1 MSDNNKLIEK
11 IKKLLA
17 RAKDQSDTPEGELA
31 ASIAANIMREHAIS
45 LSQVEEQ
52 TEVEEVLHLHQDEHV
67 TQVWWSLLY
76 AAVGSYCDVQIA
88 YATARSGRYITF
100 VGYSHNIEIT
110 KFLFDSIKGQ
120 MEREFKAHC
129 KERKKFC
136 EEYGY
141 NYKYNRPSPKAFY
154 VSAYRVV
161 KSKLESMKYEQQR
174 QDRQDAMSNESVARG
189 NALVLKRKNEVAAKV
204 ATLGW
209 KTGSAYSAGH
219 SSAGAAAGGRVKIQ
233 SGINGQRKLNG

>member
-1 MSDNNKLIEK
+1 MSNSKMIEK

-45 LSQVEEQ
+45 MSQVEDFN
-52 TEVEEVLHLHQDEHV
+52 EVEEVLHLNGDVWV

-76 AAVGSYCDVQIA
+76 HAVGNYTDVQVA
-88 YATARSGRYITF
+88 YAAGRGGRWMTF
-100 VGYSHNIEIT
+100 VGYAHNIEIC

-129 KERKKFC
+129 EEKKKFC
-136 EEYGY
+136 KEYGY
-141 NYKYNRPSPKAFY
+141 NYKFNRPSPKAFY
-154 VSAYRVV
+154 VSAYRVI

-174 QDRQDAMSNESVARG
+174 QDRQDAMSNESVAKG

-209 KTGSAYSAGH
+209 SKGSSYSAGH